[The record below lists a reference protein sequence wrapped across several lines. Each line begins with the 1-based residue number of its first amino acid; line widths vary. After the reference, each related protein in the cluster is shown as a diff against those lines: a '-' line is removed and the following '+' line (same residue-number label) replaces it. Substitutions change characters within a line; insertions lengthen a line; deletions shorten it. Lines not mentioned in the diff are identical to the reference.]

1 MAIIKQAKKIK
12 AMITDIQQFIKT
24 VIKKAGMENLPKKF
38 LDEYEGKLILE
49 AQRRL
54 GILMV
59 KELNE
64 EGVKAFDK
72 LTRENPNP
80 DQKVLLDFF
89 NAYIPDFKQKTEKG
103 LQNFGQE
110 FVDELKQLK
119 QVVNARQN

>member
-1 MAIIKQAKKIK
+1 MQTKKIK

-59 KELNE
+59 KELDE
-64 EGVKAFDK
+64 KGIKAFDK
-72 LTRENPNP
+72 LTQENPNP
-80 DQKVLLDFF
+80 DQKALLDFF
-89 NAYIPDFKQKTEKG
+89 NSYIPDFKQKTENG
-103 LQNFGQE
+103 LQDFGQE
-110 FVDELKQLK
+110 FVSELKQLK
-119 QVVNARQN
+119 QTVNKGQ